1 MKITAAE
8 PSEKDHNPAS
18 VRARMSELAAQNSTC
33 KREKTT
39 ATMYFLHPPV
49 STCQTANS
57 NLPASGAV
65 RLCKHVKAASVCVC
79 LPLVKLLLLRRVHT
93 PEVKVGTARLLT
105 L

>member
-1 MKITAAE
+1 MQ
-8 PSEKDHNPAS
+8 EKKN
-18 VRARMSELAAQNSTC
+18 NSNNV
-33 KREKTT
+33 
-39 ATMYFLHPPV
+39 FLTPPPDPTV

-57 NLPASGAV
+57 NLAACGAV

-79 LPLVKLLLLRRVHT
+79 LPLLKLLLLRRVHT